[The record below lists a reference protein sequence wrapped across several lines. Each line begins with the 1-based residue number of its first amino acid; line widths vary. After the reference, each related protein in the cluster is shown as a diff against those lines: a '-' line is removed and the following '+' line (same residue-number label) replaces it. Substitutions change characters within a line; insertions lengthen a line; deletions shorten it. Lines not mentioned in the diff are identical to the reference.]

1 MQVSPHA
8 LPVVQ
13 MRQQELA
20 WRGAAVTTNGVGV
33 ATKAVRTTVGTGVA
47 GRTVAG
53 AIVAISAVGVA
64 AGAAVA
70 ADVSIAGE
78 LDGAA
83 HAVVPSAAA
92 MKSSE

>member
-13 MRQQELA
+13 MRQHELA
-20 WRGAAVTTNGVGV
+20 WRGAAVTTNGAGV
-33 ATKAVRTTVGTGVA
+33 ATKAVRTTVGAGVA

-53 AIVAISAVGVA
+53 ATVAVSAVGAA

-70 ADVSIAGE
+70 ADVAIAGE
-78 LDGAA
+78 VAGVA
-83 HAVVPSAAA
+83 HAVVPSAMA